1 VRSTDNGQVSSL
13 VLLDLSSAFDT
24 VDHEIL
30 LTVLSTRFSVCGT
43 AATWFHSYLED
54 HPQMFHYSGETSS
67 TYSLDCSVPQGSVLG
82 PIGFISYTED
92 VVDIINRHRVRSHFY
107 TDDMQL
113 YASCLPDNVGGVMS
127 LLSTCAAD
135 IAQWCASR
143 RLQMNSDKTDLILF
157 GSHVNLAIFAT
168 HDCSL
173 QIGSDTIVPATVVR
187 VLGVQLDA
195 ELSMKAYITKTT
207 ASCLY
212 HLHRLRQIRRRAGE
226 DVTTRL
232 VQAFI
237 KSRLDY
243 CNSLLAGLPRSSLDP
258 LQRVQN
264 AAARLIFQ
272 LGPQDHVT
280 PSRIQ
285 LHWLP
290 VHYRVQFKLCSFM
303 HSIHNGRS
311 PAYLTDIVQA
321 TSTRST
327 RSGLRSAAT
336 TNYILP
342 RLRTKFGERAFSYA
356 GPAAGNAVPPDLR
369 NIPASTTFKRQLKTH
384 FLKLLIVCCSSNFD
398 SCNAHMYLIVMC
410 AMSSI
415 LSLTLTI
422 CSAQIT
428 DDAFVVRQWLPQK
441 HDCQKTAVLLTVML
455 LGQPL
460 LASKCIICDM
470 SMVGQGDSF

>member
-1 VRSTDNGQVSSL
+1 
-13 VLLDLSSAFDT
+13 
-24 VDHEIL
+24 
-30 LTVLSTRFSVCGT
+30 
-43 AATWFHSYLED
+43 
-54 HPQMFHYSGETSS
+54 
-67 TYSLDCSVPQGSVLG
+67 
-82 PIGFISYTED
+82 
-92 VVDIINRHRVRSHFY
+92 
-107 TDDMQL
+107 MQL

-127 LLSTCAAD
+127 LLSTCASD

-143 RLQMNSDKTDLILF
+143 RLQMKSDKTDLILF
-157 GSHVNLAIFAT
+157 GSHVNLARLAT

-173 QIGSDTIVPATVVR
+173 QIGSDTTVPATVVR

-212 HLHRLRQIRRRAGE
+212 HLRRLRQIRRRAGE
-226 DVTTRL
+226 DVTARL

-237 KSRLDY
+237 TSRLDY

-264 AAARLIFQ
+264 AAAGLIFQ

-280 PSRIQ
+280 PSLIQ

-342 RLRTKFGERAFSYA
+342 RLRTKFGERAFSHA
-356 GPAAGNAVPPDLR
+356 GPAAWNALPSDLR
-369 NIPASTTFKRQLKTH
+369 NIPASTTFKRQLNTH
-384 FLKLLIVCCSSNFD
+384 FFKI
-398 SCNAHMYLIVMC
+398 A
-410 AMSSI
+410 
-415 LSLTLTI
+415 
-422 CSAQIT
+422 
-428 DDAFVVRQWLPQK
+428 
-441 HDCQKTAVLLTVML
+441 
-455 LGQPL
+455 
-460 LASKCIICDM
+460 
-470 SMVGQGDSF
+470 